1 MKIRGKPMKTN
12 VMSIAKEVFAIEA
25 QTIKELSTK
34 LNDDFSKSIE
44 LILRTKGRLVVSGM
58 GKSGHIGAKIA
69 ATLASTG
76 TPSFFM
82 HPGEAL
88 HGDLGMLTK
97 EDTLL
102 AISNSGESEEI
113 LKIIP
118 AIKRRGIKLIAM
130 SGNLSS
136 TLAKQAD
143 FVLDISVK
151 KEACPLQLAP
161 MSSTT
166 ATLAMG
172 DAIAACLMKERNFKP
187 DDFALFHPGGSLGK
201 KLLTRVQDVM
211 VKNIPKVRP
220 DTLFNELIDVMT
232 SGKLGLCLV
241 MSGEKLVGIITDGD
255 LRRALKRDKA
265 CFDFVASEIMSKN
278 PKVIEAEAMATQAE
292 ELMIKNKI
300 KELPVSNKGK
310 IVGIIQLYDIGRI

>member
-1 MKIRGKPMKTN
+1 MKTN
-12 VMSIAKEVFAIEA
+12 VLQIAKEVFAIEA
-25 QTIKELSTK
+25 RTISDLGAK
-34 LNDDFSKSIE
+34 LNADFEKSIE

-82 HPGEAL
+82 HPAEAL
-88 HGDLGMLTK
+88 HGDLGMLTND
-97 EDTLL
+97 DTLL

-118 AIKRRGIKLIAM
+118 AIKKRGIKLIAM
-130 SGNLSS
+130 SGNLNS

-143 FVLDISVK
+143 FVLDISVQ

-187 DDFALFHPGGSLGK
+187 ENFALFHPGGSLGK
-201 KLLTRVQDVM
+201 KLLTKVSDVM
-211 VKNIPKVRP
+211 VSALPKVMEN
-220 DTLFNELIDVMT
+220 TGFKELIDVMT

-241 MSGEKLVGIITDGD
+241 MNGEKLVGVITDGD
-255 LRRALKRDKA
+255 LRRVLKASDKPS
-265 CFDFVASEIMSKN
+265 FDFIASQIMSKN
-278 PKVIEAEAMATQAE
+278 PKVISADAMATQAE
-292 ELMIKNKI
+292 ELMIKHKI
-300 KELPVSNKGK
+300 KELPVARAGK
-310 IVGIIQLYDIGRI
+310 IVGIVQLYDIGRI

>member
-1 MKIRGKPMKTN
+1 MMKTN
-12 VMSIAKEVFAIEA
+12 VLQIAKEVFAIEA
-25 QTIKELSTK
+25 RTISDLGAK
-34 LNDDFSKSIE
+34 LNADFEKSIE

-82 HPGEAL
+82 HPAEAL
-88 HGDLGMLTK
+88 HGDLGMLTND
-97 EDTLL
+97 DTLL

-118 AIKRRGIKLIAM
+118 AIKKRGIKLIAM
-130 SGNLSS
+130 SGNLNS

-143 FVLDISVK
+143 FVLDISVQ

-187 DDFALFHPGGSLGK
+187 ENFALFHPGGSLGK
-201 KLLTRVQDVM
+201 KLLTKVSDVM
-211 VKNIPKVRP
+211 VSALPKVAE
-220 DTLFNELIDVMT
+220 DTGFKELIDVMT

-241 MSGEKLVGIITDGD
+241 MSGEKLVGVITDGD
-255 LRRALKRDKA
+255 LRRVLKASDKPS
-265 CFDFVASEIMSKN
+265 FDFIASQIMSKN
-278 PKVIEAEAMATQAE
+278 PKVISADAMATQAE
-292 ELMIKNKI
+292 ELMIKHKI
-300 KELPVSNKGK
+300 KELPVAQAGK
-310 IVGIIQLYDIGRI
+310 IVGIVQLYDIGRI

>member
-1 MKIRGKPMKTN
+1 MKTN
-12 VMSIAKEVFAIEA
+12 VLQIAKEVFAIEA
-25 QTIKELSTK
+25 RTISDLGAK
-34 LNDDFSKSIE
+34 LNADFEKSIE

-82 HPGEAL
+82 HPAEAL
-88 HGDLGMLTK
+88 HGDLGMLTND
-97 EDTLL
+97 DTLL

-118 AIKRRGIKLIAM
+118 AIKKRGIKLIAM
-130 SGNLSS
+130 SGNLNS

-143 FVLDISVK
+143 FVLDISVQ

-187 DDFALFHPGGSLGK
+187 ENFALFHPGGSLGK
-201 KLLTRVQDVM
+201 KLLTKVSDVM
-211 VKNIPKVRP
+211 VSALPKVAEA
-220 DTLFNELIDVMT
+220 TGFKELIDVMT
-232 SGKLGLCLV
+232 RGKLGLCLV
-241 MSGEKLVGIITDGD
+241 MSGEKLVGVITDGD
-255 LRRALKRDKA
+255 LRRVLKASDKPS
-265 CFDFVASEIMSKN
+265 FDFIASQIMSKN
-278 PKVIEAEAMATQAE
+278 PKVISADAMATQAE
-292 ELMIKNKI
+292 ELMIKHKI
-300 KELPVSNKGK
+300 KELPVARAGK
-310 IVGIIQLYDIGRI
+310 IVGIVQLYDIGRI

>member
-1 MKIRGKPMKTN
+1 MMKTN
-12 VMSIAKEVFAIEA
+12 VLQIAKEVFAIEA
-25 QTIKELSTK
+25 RTISDLGAK
-34 LNDDFSKSIE
+34 LNADFEKSIE

-82 HPGEAL
+82 HPAEAL
-88 HGDLGMLTK
+88 HGDLGMLTND
-97 EDTLL
+97 DTLL

-118 AIKRRGIKLIAM
+118 AIKKRGIKLIAM
-130 SGNLSS
+130 SGNLNS

-143 FVLDISVK
+143 FVLDISVQ

-172 DAIAACLMKERNFKP
+172 DAIAAWLMKERNFKP
-187 DDFALFHPGGSLGK
+187 ENFALFHPGGSLGK
-201 KLLTRVQDVM
+201 KLLTKVSDVM
-211 VKNIPKVRP
+211 VSALPKVAE
-220 DTLFNELIDVMT
+220 DTGFKELIDVMT

-241 MSGEKLVGIITDGD
+241 MNGEKLVGVITDGD
-255 LRRALKRDKA
+255 LRRVLKASDKPS
-265 CFDFVASEIMSKN
+265 FDFIASQIMSKN
-278 PKVIEAEAMATQAE
+278 PKVISADAMATQAE
-292 ELMIKNKI
+292 ELMIKYKI
-300 KELPVSNKGK
+300 KELPVARAGK
-310 IVGIIQLYDIGRI
+310 IVGIVQLYDIGRI

>member
-1 MKIRGKPMKTN
+1 MKTN
-12 VMSIAKEVFAIEA
+12 VMNVAKEVFAIEA
-25 QTIKELSTK
+25 QTIRDLSDK
-34 LNDDFSKSIE
+34 IDENFKGSIE

-88 HGDLGMLTK
+88 HGDLGMLTSD
-97 EDTLL
+97 DTLL

-118 AIKRRGIKLIAM
+118 AIKKRGIKLIAM

-143 FVLDISVK
+143 FVLDISVQ

-172 DAIAACLMKERNFKP
+172 DAIAAALMKERNFKP

-241 MSGEKLVGIITDGD
+241 MQGEKLIGVITDGD
-255 LRRALKRDKA
+255 LRRALKSSDKPR
-265 CFDFVASEIMSKN
+265 FDFTADEIMSKN

-292 ELMIKNKI
+292 ELMIAHKI
-300 KELPVSNKGK
+300 KELPVSSKGK

>member
-1 MKIRGKPMKTN
+1 MNLDVLKIAR
-12 VMSIAKEVFAIEA
+12 EVFEIESNSVRDLALNLDENFTKAINFIF
-25 QTIKELSTK
+25 QS
-34 LNDDFSKSIE
+34 
-44 LILRTKGRLVVSGM
+44 KGRCVISGM

-82 HPGEAL
+82 HPAEAL
-88 HGDLGMLTK
+88 HGDLGMLTSL
-97 EDTLL
+97 DVLL
-102 AISNSGESEEI
+102 AISNSGESDEI

-118 AIKRRGIKLIAM
+118 AIKKRGINIIAM
-130 SGNLSS
+130 SSNAKS
-136 TLAKQAD
+136 TLAKEAD
-143 FVLDISVK
+143 AFLNISVK

-172 DAIAACLMKERNFKP
+172 DAIAAALMRLRNFKP

-201 KLLTRVQDVM
+201 KLLTRVKDVM
-211 VKNIPKVRP
+211 IKKVP
-220 DTLFNELIDVMT
+220 SVNLDTKFNELINTMT

-241 MSGEKLVGIITDGD
+241 FDKKELKGIITDGD
-255 LRRALKRDKA
+255 LRRALQNSDKA
-265 CFDFVASEIMSKN
+265 RFDFLASEIMSKN
-278 PKVIEAEAMATQAE
+278 PKVIDWGAEIIEAE
-292 ELMIKNKI
+292 ELMLKHNI
-300 KELPVSNKGK
+300 KEIPVSKNGK

>member
-1 MKIRGKPMKTN
+1 MKTN
-12 VMSIAKEVFAIEA
+12 VLQIAKEVFAIEA
-25 QTIKELSTK
+25 RTISDLGAK
-34 LNDDFSKSIE
+34 LNADFEKSIE

-82 HPGEAL
+82 HPAEAL
-88 HGDLGMLTK
+88 HGDLGMLTND
-97 EDTLL
+97 DTLL

-118 AIKRRGIKLIAM
+118 AIKKRGIKLIAM
-130 SGNLSS
+130 SGNLNS

-143 FVLDISVK
+143 FVLDISVQ

-187 DDFALFHPGGSLGK
+187 ENFALFHPGGSLGK
-201 KLLTRVQDVM
+201 KLLTKVSDVM
-211 VKNIPKVRP
+211 VSALPKVAE
-220 DTLFNELIDVMT
+220 DTGFKELIDVMT

-241 MSGEKLVGIITDGD
+241 MSGEKLVGVITDGD
-255 LRRALKRDKA
+255 LRRVLKASDKPS
-265 CFDFVASEIMSKN
+265 FDFIASQIMSKN
-278 PKVIEAEAMATQAE
+278 PKVISADAMTTQAE
-292 ELMIKNKI
+292 ELMIKHKI
-300 KELPVSNKGK
+300 KELPVARAGK
-310 IVGIIQLYDIGRI
+310 IVGIVQLYDIGRI

>member
-1 MKIRGKPMKTN
+1 MKTN
-12 VMSIAKEVFAIEA
+12 VIEIAREVFAIEA
-25 QTIKELSTK
+25 RTISDLGAK
-34 LNDDFSKSIE
+34 LDENFSQSIE

-82 HPGEAL
+82 HPAEAL
-88 HGDLGMLTK
+88 HGDLGMLTAN
-97 EDTLL
+97 DTLL

-118 AIKRRGIKLIAM
+118 AVKKRGIKLIAM
-130 SGNLSS
+130 SGNLHS

-143 FVLDISVK
+143 FVLDISVQ

-172 DAIAACLMKERNFKP
+172 DAIAAALMKERNFKP
-187 DDFALFHPGGSLGK
+187 NDFALFHPGGSLGK
-201 KLLTRVQDVM
+201 KLLTRVEDIM

-241 MSGEKLVGIITDGD
+241 MNGEKLVGVITDGD
-255 LRRALKRDKA
+255 LRRALKASDKPR
-265 CFDFVASEIMSKN
+265 FDFIASEIMSKN

-292 ELMIKNKI
+292 ELMIAHKI

>member
-1 MKIRGKPMKTN
+1 MKTN
-12 VMSIAKEVFAIEA
+12 VIDIAKEVFAIEA
-25 QTIKELSTK
+25 QTVRDLSDK
-34 LNDDFSKSIE
+34 LDANFSQSIE
-44 LILRTKGRLVVSGM
+44 LILQTKGRLVVSGM

-82 HPGEAL
+82 HPAEAL
-88 HGDLGMLTK
+88 HGDLGMLTQN
-97 EDTLL
+97 DVLL

-118 AIKRRGIKLIAM
+118 AVKKRGIKLIAM
-130 SGNLSS
+130 SGNLNS

-143 FVLDISVK
+143 FVLDISVA

-172 DAIAACLMKERNFKP
+172 DAIAAALMKLRNFKP

-201 KLLTRVQDVM
+201 KLLTKVQDLM
-211 VKNIPKVRP
+211 ITSLPKVSP

-241 MSGEKLVGIITDGD
+241 MQEDKLIGIITDGD
-255 LRRALKRDKA
+255 LRRALKMSDKA
-265 CFDFVASEIMSKN
+265 RFDFKAKEIMSKN
-278 PKVIEAEAMATQAE
+278 PKVIDADAMATQAE
-292 ELMIKNKI
+292 EMMIKHKI
-300 KELPVSNKGK
+300 KELPVARQGK

>member
-1 MKIRGKPMKTN
+1 MKTN
-12 VMSIAKEVFAIEA
+12 VLQIAKEVFATEA
-25 QTIKELSTK
+25 RTISDLGAK
-34 LNDDFSKSIE
+34 LNADFEKSIE

-82 HPGEAL
+82 HPAEAL
-88 HGDLGMLTK
+88 HGDLGMLTND
-97 EDTLL
+97 DTLL

-118 AIKRRGIKLIAM
+118 AIKKRGIKLIAM
-130 SGNLSS
+130 SGNLNS

-143 FVLDISVK
+143 FVLDISVQ

-187 DDFALFHPGGSLGK
+187 ENFALFHPGGSLGK
-201 KLLTRVQDVM
+201 KLLTKVSDVM
-211 VKNIPKVRP
+211 VSALPKVAEN
-220 DTLFNELIDVMT
+220 TGFKELIDVMT

-241 MSGEKLVGIITDGD
+241 MNGEKLVGVITDGD
-255 LRRALKRDKA
+255 LRRVLKASDKPS
-265 CFDFVASEIMSKN
+265 FDFIASQIMSKN
-278 PKVIEAEAMATQAE
+278 PKVISADAMATQAE
-292 ELMIKNKI
+292 ELMIKHKI
-300 KELPVSNKGK
+300 KELPVARAGK
-310 IVGIIQLYDIGRI
+310 IVGIVQFYDIGRI

>member
-1 MKIRGKPMKTN
+1 MKTN
-12 VMSIAKEVFAIEA
+12 VLQIAKEVFAIEA
-25 QTIKELSTK
+25 HTISDLGAK
-34 LNDDFSKSIE
+34 LNADFEKSIE

-82 HPGEAL
+82 HPAEAL
-88 HGDLGMLTK
+88 HGDLGMLTND
-97 EDTLL
+97 DTLL

-118 AIKRRGIKLIAM
+118 AIKKRGIKLIAM
-130 SGNLSS
+130 SGNLNS

-143 FVLDISVK
+143 FVLDISVQ

-187 DDFALFHPGGSLGK
+187 ENFALFHPGGSLGK
-201 KLLTRVQDVM
+201 KLLTKVSDVM
-211 VKNIPKVRP
+211 VSALPKVAE
-220 DTLFNELIDVMT
+220 DTGFKELIDVMT

-241 MSGEKLVGIITDGD
+241 MNGEKLVGVITDGD
-255 LRRALKRDKA
+255 LRRVLKASNKPS
-265 CFDFVASEIMSKN
+265 FDFIASQIMSKN
-278 PKVIEAEAMATQAE
+278 PKVISADAMATQAE
-292 ELMIKNKI
+292 ELMIKHKI
-300 KELPVSNKGK
+300 KELPVARAGK
-310 IVGIIQLYDIGRI
+310 IVGIVQLYDIGRI

>member
-1 MKIRGKPMKTN
+1 MKTN
-12 VMSIAKEVFAIEA
+12 VIDIAKEVFAIEA
-25 QTIKELSTK
+25 QTVRDLSDK
-34 LNDDFSKSIE
+34 LNANFSQSIE
-44 LILRTKGRLVVSGM
+44 LILQTKGRLVVSGM

-82 HPGEAL
+82 HPAEAL
-88 HGDLGMLTK
+88 HGDLGMLTQN
-97 EDTLL
+97 DVLL

-118 AIKRRGIKLIAM
+118 AVKKRGIKLIAM
-130 SGNLSS
+130 SGNLNS

-143 FVLDISVK
+143 FVLDISVA

-172 DAIAACLMKERNFKP
+172 DAIAAALMKLRNFKP

-201 KLLTRVQDVM
+201 KLLTKVQDLM
-211 VKNIPKVRP
+211 ITSLPKVSP

-241 MSGEKLVGIITDGD
+241 MQEDKLIGIITDGD
-255 LRRALKRDKA
+255 LRRALKMSDKA
-265 CFDFVASEIMSKN
+265 RFDFKAKEIMSQN
-278 PKVIEAEAMATQAE
+278 PKVIDADAMATQAE
-292 ELMIKNKI
+292 EMMIKHKI
-300 KELPVSNKGK
+300 KELPVTSQGK

>member
-1 MKIRGKPMKTN
+1 MMKTN
-12 VMSIAKEVFAIEA
+12 VLQIAKEVFATEA
-25 QTIKELSTK
+25 RTISDLGAK
-34 LNDDFSKSIE
+34 LNADFEKSIE

-82 HPGEAL
+82 HPAEAL
-88 HGDLGMLTK
+88 HGDLGMLTND
-97 EDTLL
+97 DTLL

-118 AIKRRGIKLIAM
+118 AIKKRGIKLIAM
-130 SGNLSS
+130 SGNLNS

-143 FVLDISVK
+143 FVLDISVQ

-187 DDFALFHPGGSLGK
+187 ENFALFHPGGSLGK
-201 KLLTRVQDVM
+201 KLLTKVSDVM
-211 VKNIPKVRP
+211 VSALPKVAE
-220 DTLFNELIDVMT
+220 DTGFKELIDVMT

-241 MSGEKLVGIITDGD
+241 MSGEKLVGVITDGD
-255 LRRALKRDKA
+255 LRRVLKASDKPS
-265 CFDFVASEIMSKN
+265 FDFIASQIMSKN
-278 PKVIEAEAMATQAE
+278 PKVISADAMTTQAE
-292 ELMIKNKI
+292 ELMIKHKI
-300 KELPVSNKGK
+300 KELPVARAGK
-310 IVGIIQLYDIGRI
+310 IVGIVQLYDIGRI

>member
-1 MKIRGKPMKTN
+1 MMKTN
-12 VMSIAKEVFAIEA
+12 VLQIAKEVFAIEA
-25 QTIKELSTK
+25 RTISDLGAK
-34 LNDDFSKSIE
+34 LNADFEKSIE

-82 HPGEAL
+82 HPAEAL
-88 HGDLGMLTK
+88 HGDLGMLTND
-97 EDTLL
+97 DTLL

-118 AIKRRGIKLIAM
+118 AVKKRGIKLIAM
-130 SGNLSS
+130 SGNLNS

-143 FVLDISVK
+143 FVLDISVQ

-187 DDFALFHPGGSLGK
+187 ENFALFHPGGSLGK
-201 KLLTRVQDVM
+201 KLLTKVSDVM
-211 VKNIPKVRP
+211 VSALPKVAE
-220 DTLFNELIDVMT
+220 DTGFKELIDVMT

-241 MSGEKLVGIITDGD
+241 MSGEKLVGVITDGD
-255 LRRALKRDKA
+255 LRRVLKASDKPS
-265 CFDFVASEIMSKN
+265 FDFIASQIMSKN
-278 PKVIEAEAMATQAE
+278 PKVISADAMATQAE
-292 ELMIKNKI
+292 ELMIKHKI
-300 KELPVSNKGK
+300 KELPVARSGK
-310 IVGIIQLYDIGRI
+310 IVGIVQLYDIGRI

>member
-1 MKIRGKPMKTN
+1 MKTN
-12 VMSIAKEVFAIEA
+12 VMNIAKEVFAIEA
-25 QTIKELSTK
+25 QTIRDLGEK
-34 LNDDFSKSIE
+34 LDENFSQSIE

-88 HGDLGMLTK
+88 HGDLGMLTSD
-97 EDTLL
+97 DTLL

-130 SGNLSS
+130 SGNVSS

-143 FVLDISVK
+143 FVLDISVQ

-172 DAIAACLMKERNFKP
+172 DAIAAALMKERNFKP

-211 VKNIPKVRP
+211 VKNIPKVRL

-241 MSGEKLVGIITDGD
+241 MQGEKLVGVITDGD
-255 LRRALKRDKA
+255 LRRALKSSDKPR
-265 CFDFVASEIMSKN
+265 FDFTADEIMSKN

-292 ELMIKNKI
+292 ELMIANKI
-300 KELPVSNKGK
+300 KELPVSSKGK

>member
-1 MKIRGKPMKTN
+1 MKTN
-12 VMSIAKEVFAIEA
+12 VLRIAKEVFAIEA
-25 QTIKELSTK
+25 RTISDLGAK
-34 LNDDFSKSIE
+34 LNADFEKSIE

-82 HPGEAL
+82 HPAEAL
-88 HGDLGMLTK
+88 HGDLGMLTND
-97 EDTLL
+97 DTLL

-118 AIKRRGIKLIAM
+118 AIKKRGIKLIAM
-130 SGNLSS
+130 SGNLNS

-143 FVLDISVK
+143 FVLDISVQ

-187 DDFALFHPGGSLGK
+187 ENFALFHPGGSLGK
-201 KLLTRVQDVM
+201 KLLTKVSDVM
-211 VKNIPKVRP
+211 VSALPKVAE
-220 DTLFNELIDVMT
+220 DTGFKELIDVMT

-241 MSGEKLVGIITDGD
+241 MNGEKLVGVITDGD
-255 LRRALKRDKA
+255 LRRVLKASDKPS
-265 CFDFVASEIMSKN
+265 FDFIASQIMSKN
-278 PKVIEAEAMATQAE
+278 PKVISADAMATQAE
-292 ELMIKNKI
+292 ELMIKHKI
-300 KELPVSNKGK
+300 KELPVARAGK
-310 IVGIIQLYDIGRI
+310 IVGIVQLYDIGRI

>member
-1 MKIRGKPMKTN
+1 MMKTN
-12 VMSIAKEVFAIEA
+12 VLQIAKEVFATEA
-25 QTIKELSTK
+25 RTISDLGAK
-34 LNDDFSKSIE
+34 LNADFEKSIE

-82 HPGEAL
+82 HPAEAL
-88 HGDLGMLTK
+88 HGDLGMLTND
-97 EDTLL
+97 DTLL

-118 AIKRRGIKLIAM
+118 AIKKRGIKLIAM
-130 SGNLSS
+130 SGNLNS

-143 FVLDISVK
+143 FVLDISVQ

-187 DDFALFHPGGSLGK
+187 ENFALFHPGGSLGK
-201 KLLTRVQDVM
+201 KLLTKVSDVM
-211 VKNIPKVRP
+211 VSALPKVAEN
-220 DTLFNELIDVMT
+220 TGFKELIDVMT

-241 MSGEKLVGIITDGD
+241 MNGEKLVGVITDGD
-255 LRRALKRDKA
+255 LRRVLKASDKPS
-265 CFDFVASEIMSKN
+265 FDFIASQIMSKN
-278 PKVIEAEAMATQAE
+278 PKVISADAMATQAE
-292 ELMIKNKI
+292 ELMIKHKI
-300 KELPVSNKGK
+300 KELPVARAGK
-310 IVGIIQLYDIGRI
+310 IVGIVQLYDIGRI

>member
-1 MKIRGKPMKTN
+1 MMKTN
-12 VMSIAKEVFAIEA
+12 VLQIAKEVFAIEA
-25 QTIKELSTK
+25 RTISDLGAK
-34 LNDDFSKSIE
+34 LNADFEKSIE

-82 HPGEAL
+82 HPAEAL
-88 HGDLGMLTK
+88 HGDLGMLTND
-97 EDTLL
+97 DTLL

-118 AIKRRGIKLIAM
+118 AIKKRGIKLIAM
-130 SGNLSS
+130 SGNLNS

-143 FVLDISVK
+143 FVLDISVQ

-187 DDFALFHPGGSLGK
+187 ENFALFHPGGSLGK
-201 KLLTRVQDVM
+201 KLLTKVSDVM
-211 VKNIPKVRP
+211 VNALPKVAE
-220 DTLFNELIDVMT
+220 DTGFKELIDVMT

-241 MSGEKLVGIITDGD
+241 MNGEKLVGVITDGD
-255 LRRALKRDKA
+255 LRRVLKASDKPS
-265 CFDFVASEIMSKN
+265 FDFIASQIMSKN
-278 PKVIEAEAMATQAE
+278 PKVISADAMATQAE
-292 ELMIKNKI
+292 ELMIKHKI
-300 KELPVSNKGK
+300 KELPVARAGK
-310 IVGIIQLYDIGRI
+310 IVGIVQLYDIGRI

>member
-1 MKIRGKPMKTN
+1 MMKTN
-12 VMSIAKEVFAIEA
+12 VLQIAKEVFATEA
-25 QTIKELSTK
+25 RTISDLGAK
-34 LNDDFSKSIE
+34 LNADFEKSIE

-82 HPGEAL
+82 HPAEAL
-88 HGDLGMLTK
+88 HGDLGMLTND
-97 EDTLL
+97 DTLL

-118 AIKRRGIKLIAM
+118 AIKKRGIKLIAM
-130 SGNLSS
+130 SGNLNS

-143 FVLDISVK
+143 FVLDISVQ

-187 DDFALFHPGGSLGK
+187 ENFALFHPGGSLGK
-201 KLLTRVQDVM
+201 KLLTKVSDVM
-211 VKNIPKVRP
+211 VSALPKVAE
-220 DTLFNELIDVMT
+220 DTGFKELIDVMT

-241 MSGEKLVGIITDGD
+241 MNGEKLVGVITDGD
-255 LRRALKRDKA
+255 LRRVLKASDKPS
-265 CFDFVASEIMSKN
+265 FDFIASQIMSKN
-278 PKVIEAEAMATQAE
+278 PKVISADAMATQAE
-292 ELMIKNKI
+292 ELMIKHKI
-300 KELPVSNKGK
+300 KELPVARAGK
-310 IVGIIQLYDIGRI
+310 IVGIVQLYDIGRI

>member
-1 MKIRGKPMKTN
+1 MKTN
-12 VMSIAKEVFAIEA
+12 VIDIAKEVFAIEA
-25 QTIKELSTK
+25 QTVRDLSDK
-34 LNDDFSKSIE
+34 LDANFSQSIE
-44 LILRTKGRLVVSGM
+44 LILQTKGRLVVSGM

-82 HPGEAL
+82 HPAEAL
-88 HGDLGMLTK
+88 HGDLGMLTQN
-97 EDTLL
+97 DVLL

-118 AIKRRGIKLIAM
+118 AVKKRGIKLIAM
-130 SGNLSS
+130 SGNLNS

-143 FVLDISVK
+143 FVLDISVA

-172 DAIAACLMKERNFKP
+172 DAIAAALMKLRNFKP

-201 KLLTRVQDVM
+201 KLLTKVQDLM
-211 VKNIPKVRP
+211 ITSLPKVSP

-241 MSGEKLVGIITDGD
+241 MQEDKLIGIITDGD
-255 LRRALKRDKA
+255 LRRALKMSDKA
-265 CFDFVASEIMSKN
+265 RFDFKAKEIMSKN
-278 PKVIEAEAMATQAE
+278 PKVIDADAMATQAE
-292 ELMIKNKI
+292 EMMIKHKI
-300 KELPVSNKGK
+300 KELPVTSQGK

>member
-1 MKIRGKPMKTN
+1 MKTN
-12 VMSIAKEVFAIEA
+12 VNKIAKEVFEIEA
-25 QTIKELSTK
+25 QTIKDLSTK
-34 LNDDFSKSIE
+34 LNSDFSKSIE
-44 LILRTKGRLVVSGM
+44 LILKTKGRLVVSGM
-58 GKSGHIGAKIA
+58 GKSGHIGANIA

-82 HPGEAL
+82 HPAEAL
-88 HGDLGMLTK
+88 HGDLGMLTQG
-97 EDTLL
+97 DVLL

-118 AIKRRGIKLIAM
+118 AIKKRGIKLIAM
-130 SGNLSS
+130 SGNAKS

-187 DDFALFHPGGSLGK
+187 ENFALFHPGGSLGK
-201 KLLTRVQDVM
+201 KLLTRVRDVM
-211 VKNIPKVRP
+211 VKKIPKVSA

-241 MSGEKLVGIITDGD
+241 MNGEKLVGIITDGD
-255 LRRALKRDKA
+255 LRRALKLSDKPR
-265 CFDFVASEIMSKN
+265 FDFRADEIMSKS
-278 PKVIEAEAMATQAE
+278 PKVIDADAMATQAE
-292 ELMIKNKI
+292 ELMIKHKI
-300 KELPVSNKGK
+300 KEIPVSSKGK

>member
-1 MKIRGKPMKTN
+1 MTTN
-12 VMSIAKEVFAIEA
+12 VLQIAKEVFTIEA
-25 QTIKELSTK
+25 RTISDLGAK
-34 LNDDFSKSIE
+34 LNADFEKSIE

-82 HPGEAL
+82 HPAEAL
-88 HGDLGMLTK
+88 HGDLGMLTND
-97 EDTLL
+97 DTLL

-118 AIKRRGIKLIAM
+118 AIKKRGIKLIAM
-130 SGNLSS
+130 SGNLNS

-143 FVLDISVK
+143 FVLDISVQ

-187 DDFALFHPGGSLGK
+187 ENFALFHPGGSLGK
-201 KLLTRVQDVM
+201 KLLTKVSDVM
-211 VKNIPKVRP
+211 VSALPKVAE
-220 DTLFNELIDVMT
+220 DTGFKELIDVMT

-241 MSGEKLVGIITDGD
+241 MNGEKLVGVITDGD
-255 LRRALKRDKA
+255 LRRVLKASDKPS
-265 CFDFVASEIMSKN
+265 FDFIASQIMSKN
-278 PKVIEAEAMATQAE
+278 PKVISADAMATQAE
-292 ELMIKNKI
+292 ELMIKHKI
-300 KELPVSNKGK
+300 KELPVARAGK
-310 IVGIIQLYDIGRI
+310 IVGIVQLYDIGRI

>member
-1 MKIRGKPMKTN
+1 MKTN
-12 VMSIAKEVFAIEA
+12 VLQIAKEVFAIEA
-25 QTIKELSTK
+25 RTISDLGAK
-34 LNDDFSKSIE
+34 LNADFEKSIE

-82 HPGEAL
+82 HPAEAL
-88 HGDLGMLTK
+88 HGDLGMLTND
-97 EDTLL
+97 DTLL

-118 AIKRRGIKLIAM
+118 AIKKRGIKLIAM
-130 SGNLSS
+130 SGNLNS

-143 FVLDISVK
+143 FVLDISVQ

-187 DDFALFHPGGSLGK
+187 ENFALFHPGGSLGK
-201 KLLTRVQDVM
+201 KLLTKVSDVM
-211 VKNIPKVRP
+211 VSALPKVME
-220 DTLFNELIDVMT
+220 DTGFKELIDVMT

-241 MSGEKLVGIITDGD
+241 MNGEKLVGVITDGD
-255 LRRALKRDKA
+255 LRRVLKASDKPS
-265 CFDFVASEIMSKN
+265 FDFIASQIMSKN
-278 PKVIEAEAMATQAE
+278 PKVISADAMATQAE
-292 ELMIKNKI
+292 ELMIKHKI
-300 KELPVSNKGK
+300 KELPVARAGK
-310 IVGIIQLYDIGRI
+310 IVGIVQLYDIGRI

>member
-1 MKIRGKPMKTN
+1 MMKTN
-12 VMSIAKEVFAIEA
+12 VLQIAKEVFAIEA
-25 QTIKELSTK
+25 HTISDLGAK
-34 LNDDFSKSIE
+34 LNADFEKSIE

-82 HPGEAL
+82 HPAEAL
-88 HGDLGMLTK
+88 HGDLGMLTND
-97 EDTLL
+97 DTLL

-118 AIKRRGIKLIAM
+118 AIKKRGIKLIAM
-130 SGNLSS
+130 SGNLNS

-143 FVLDISVK
+143 FVLDISVQ

-187 DDFALFHPGGSLGK
+187 ENFALFHPGGSLGK
-201 KLLTRVQDVM
+201 KLLTKVSDVM
-211 VKNIPKVRP
+211 VSALPKVAE
-220 DTLFNELIDVMT
+220 DTGFKELIDVMT

-241 MSGEKLVGIITDGD
+241 MNGEKLVGVITDGD
-255 LRRALKRDKA
+255 LRRVLKASNKPS
-265 CFDFVASEIMSKN
+265 FDFIASQIMSKN
-278 PKVIEAEAMATQAE
+278 PKVISADAMATQAE
-292 ELMIKNKI
+292 ELMIKHKI
-300 KELPVSNKGK
+300 KELPVARAGK
-310 IVGIIQLYDIGRI
+310 IVGIVQLYDIGRI

>member
-1 MKIRGKPMKTN
+1 MKTN
-12 VMSIAKEVFAIEA
+12 VMSIAKEVFATEA
-25 QTIKELSTK
+25 QTIKDLGEK
-34 LNDDFSKSIE
+34 LDENFSQSIE

-88 HGDLGMLTK
+88 HGDLGMLTSD
-97 EDTLL
+97 DTLL

-130 SGNLSS
+130 SGNISS

-143 FVLDISVK
+143 FVLDISVQ

-172 DAIAACLMKERNFKP
+172 DAIAAALMKERNFKP

-241 MSGEKLVGIITDGD
+241 MQGEKLVGVITDGD
-255 LRRALKRDKA
+255 LRRALKSSDKPR
-265 CFDFVASEIMSKN
+265 FDFTADEIMSKN

-292 ELMIKNKI
+292 ELMIANKI